1 MVFIKRLTI
10 QGFKSFG
17 PRKISIALEKGL
29 MVITGPNG
37 GGKSNVMDAIR
48 FALGELSAHNLR
60 VGRMAELIH
69 DNPGT
74 NYARISI
81 TLDNSEKVLPI
92 NSPEVT
98 VARRIDRNGESIY
111 FLNGRQVSRNE
122 LLTIL
127 SMANIKPSGF
137 NIVPQGSVIE
147 IAEMGGSELRRM
159 IEDISGIS
167 DYERRKEEA
176 EEQLAIAEKNLAIAK
191 ASTGEVKLRVKQLQK
206 ERNQAYRRIH
216 AERFLNSIKSLE
228 FRRGIAQIEPELS
241 SIDRELME
249 LEEKLNELNS
259 KRVKILEEKKALE
272 ERWEEDSRKLKE
284 VEVKIDELKRER
296 EKIISEINRLNTS
309 ISVMNER
316 LRRISDERS
325 YIEDRLKT
333 IDQRIITIE
342 NEIEKSRTSL
352 ETLTNEF
359 NKIKELE
366 RQERENLKFAEENL
380 KRKISDLNQR
390 RRAVQGELRM
400 LEARIAEA
408 CAEIEQL
415 KRFINNSEK
424 ELDQLFG
431 KSSKSMLRVVE
442 CLKRLCD
449 IDENAKNIEEKIRE
463 SKLRLEGSLDNL
475 KAAERLEARLNEVL
489 KKVSLSGLIKGI
501 GKREALLEEIRSA
514 GVNGIYGFLDDEIE
528 ADEKVL
534 KMLEAATDGWIHALV
549 VQDLNLALR
558 LAEIFTDSGISL
570 KLLPLNVAEGCS
582 GFRVLKSMKLKFGS
596 EWAEKALAYLLR
608 GVKFD
613 LGVKIPRIGE
623 RVVSPSLVIHPDLRI
638 EVNPG
643 KKTLL
648 ENLLT
653 REYLKSIKI
662 LEQVK
667 REVMRLEKETE
678 GLEHLIQNYE
688 KGLMNLEAEKERLAQ
703 EAWTEYVSASE
714 AILKEIEVYSRI
726 RKMKIEILEAE
737 RKQADAKESMERL
750 RMDELEKEEEVVEK
764 LKEGVNSLRAEYEKV
779 KVKAIETETMLMEAR
794 RNLERLEDSKRKL
807 VQEKIGLEGR
817 IQKLDHES
825 RDASV
830 ENERNI
836 EILERLKEEFERKS
850 TELSELTELSKSL
863 SEKISGYSFK
873 LREYTHELDEI
884 GAEYQNLSSRIGS
897 LRVRRTQLEAELSR
911 LKGGLKELGGQEMEL
926 PEFDQELL
934 GKIMAGLEEELKEL
948 EMINQL
954 APAQYED
961 LIQNYKL
968 RSIRIGELEE
978 EREKIIKFI
987 KWIEGEKKRVFL
999 ETFDKVAETFEIFF
1013 NRLTGGQ
1020 GWLRLENPNDPFS
1033 GGVEMVLRFPGKSA
1047 RSVRA
1052 ASGGEKSVA
1061 AVALLLALQGL
1072 TPADFYIFDEIDAHM
1087 DLQYSRRL
1095 AELFKE
1101 MAEKTQIIVISLKD
1115 IMAEKADQLI
1125 GVYNRGGESRI
1136 VKLKLEEVI
1145 KAG

>member
-17 PRKISIALEKGL
+17 PRRTSIALEKGL

-69 DNPGT
+69 DDPKT
-74 NYARISI
+74 NYARVSI
-81 TLDNSEKVLPI
+81 TLDNSERVLPI

-122 LLTIL
+122 LLTVL

-147 IAEMGGSELRRM
+147 IAEMGGSELRKM

-167 DYERRKEEA
+167 DYEKRREEA

-241 SIDRELME
+241 SIDGELME
-249 LEEKLNELNS
+249 LEERLNELS
-259 KRVKILEEKKALE
+259 SRRMKILEEKKILE
-272 ERWEEDSRKLKE
+272 ERWEEDSHKLKE
-284 VEVKIDELKRER
+284 VEMEIDELKRKRER
-296 EKIISEINRLNTS
+296 MISEISRLNTS
-309 ISVMNER
+309 ISVMDER

-325 YIEDRLKT
+325 YIEERLKNV
-333 IDQRIITIE
+333 DERIMTIE
-342 NEIEKSRTSL
+342 NEIEESRRSL
-352 ETLTNEF
+352 EILAAEF
-359 NKIKELE
+359 NEIKEFE
-366 RQERENLKFAEENL
+366 EREREKLRSAEERL
-380 KRKISDLNQR
+380 KRKISDLNQKR
-390 RRAVQGELRM
+390 KVVQGELRR

-408 CAEIEQL
+408 DAEIEQL
-415 KRFINNSEK
+415 KRFIDNSHK
-424 ELDQLFG
+424 ELDQLFDE
-431 KSSKSMLRVVE
+431 SSKNMLRVIE
-442 CLKRLCD
+442 CLEESSN
-449 IDENAKNIEEKIRE
+449 IDENAKNIEEKLRE
-463 SKLRLEGSLDNL
+463 FKSRLERSLSKLEDA
-475 KAAERLEARLNEVL
+475 KELEAKLNEVL
-489 KKVSLSGLIKGI
+489 KKISLSGLIRGI

-514 GVNGIYGFLDDEIE
+514 GVDGIYGFLDNEIE
-528 ADEKVL
+528 ADEKAF
-534 KMLEAATDGWIHALV
+534 KMLEAATDGWIHALI

-558 LAEIFTDSGISL
+558 LAEIFADSGMNL
-570 KLLPLNVAEGCS
+570 KLLPLDMAEGCRGS
-582 GFRVLKSMKLKFGS
+582 RVLKSMKLKFRS

-608 GVKFD
+608 GVRFD
-613 LGVKIPRIGE
+613 LGIRLPKIGE
-623 RVVSPSLVIHPDLRI
+623 RVVSPGLVIHPDLRI

-648 ENLLT
+648 ESLLT
-653 REYLKSIKI
+653 REYLKSMKI
-662 LEQVK
+662 LERVK
-667 REVMRLEKETE
+667 GEVMKIENEVKDLEQAIQGHEMKFMSLATE
-678 GLEHLIQNYE
+678 R
-688 KGLMNLEAEKERLAQ
+688 ERLAQ
-703 EAWTEYVSASE
+703 EAWTRYVSTSE
-714 AILKEIEVYSRI
+714 SILKEIELYSRI
-726 RKMKIEILEAE
+726 RRMNSEILEAE
-737 RKQADAKESMERL
+737 RKRVEAREAIERL
-750 RMDELEKEEEVVEK
+750 KVNELEREEEEVEMF
-764 LKEGVNSLRAEYEKV
+764 KEEVSSLRAEYEKV
-779 KVKAIETETMLMEAR
+779 KVKAIELEAMLTEAR
-794 RNLERLEDSKRKL
+794 KHLERLEDSRRKL
-807 VQEKIGLEGR
+807 VEEKTQLEER
-817 IQKLDHES
+817 VQKLDRES
-825 RDASV
+825 RNALM

-836 EILERLKEEFERKS
+836 EVLERLKEELDEK
-850 TELSELTELSKSL
+850 TIKLSELMELSRSL
-863 SEKISGYSFK
+863 SEKINEYSLK
-873 LREYTHELDEI
+873 LREYARELDEV
-884 GAEYQNLSSRIGS
+884 GVEYQELSSKIGS

-911 LKGGLKELGGQEMEL
+911 LKEGLKELGGQEIEL

-934 GKIMAGLEEELKEL
+934 EKILAGLEEELKEL

-968 RSIRIGELEE
+968 RSIRISELEK

-987 KWIEGEKKRVFL
+987 EWIEGEKKRVFL

-1013 NRLTGGQ
+1013 SRLTGGQ

-1033 GGVEMVLRFPGKSA
+1033 GGVEMILKFPGKSA
-1047 RSVRA
+1047 RSARA

-1125 GVYNRGGESRI
+1125 GVYNRGGESMI

-1145 KAG
+1145 KTG

>member
-17 PRKISIALEKGL
+17 PRRTSITLEKGF

-69 DNPGT
+69 DDPRT
-74 NYARISI
+74 NYARVSI
-81 TLDNSEKVLPI
+81 TLDNSERVLPI

-98 VARRIDRNGESIY
+98 VARRIDRSGESTY

-147 IAEMGGSELRRM
+147 IAEMGGSELRKM

-167 DYERRKEEA
+167 DYERRREEA

-216 AERFLNSIKSLE
+216 VERFLNSIKSLK
-228 FRRGIAQIEPELS
+228 FKRGIEQLEPELS
-241 SIDRELME
+241 SIDKELME

-259 KRVKILEEKKALE
+259 KRSRILEEKRALE
-272 ERWEEDSRKLKE
+272 ERWEEDSRRLKE
-284 VEVKIDELKRER
+284 FEAKIDGLKRER
-296 EKIISEINRLNTS
+296 ERIASEIGRLNTA
-309 ISVMNER
+309 ISVMDER
-316 LRRISDERS
+316 IRRISDERS
-325 YIEDRLKT
+325 YIEERLKA
-333 IDQRIITIE
+333 IDQRIMAIDD
-342 NEIEKSRTSL
+342 EIKKSRTSL
-352 ETLTNEF
+352 ETLKTEF
-359 NKIKELE
+359 SKVKELE
-366 RQERENLKFAEENL
+366 RRKGEELEVAEEAFR
-380 KRKISDLNQR
+380 RKTSDLNQR
-390 RRAVQGELRM
+390 RKIVQRELRE
-400 LEARIAEA
+400 LEARVAEA
-408 CAEIEQL
+408 QAEVEQL
-415 KRFINNSEK
+415 KRFIKDSER
-424 ELDQLFG
+424 ELDQLSN
-431 KSSKSMLRVVE
+431 KSAKNMLRVAE
-442 CLKRLCD
+442 CLKRLCS
-449 IDENAKNIEEKIRE
+449 IDENVRSVRERLRE
-463 SKLRLEGSLDNL
+463 SRLKLEGSLSRL
-475 KAAERLEARLNEVL
+475 KAAKKLEIELDELL

-501 GKREALLEEIRSA
+501 RRREALLEEIRSA
-514 GVNGIYGFLDDEIE
+514 GINGVYGFLDDVIE
-528 ADEKVL
+528 ADEKVFE
-534 KMLEAATDGWIHALV
+534 MLEAATDGWIHALI

-558 LAEIFTDSGISL
+558 LAEILRDSGISL
-570 KLLPLNVAEGCS
+570 KLLPLNVAEMCGGS
-582 GFRVLKSMKLKFGS
+582 RRSKSMKLRFRS
-596 EWAEKALAYLLR
+596 DWAEKALAYLLR
-608 GVKFD
+608 GVRFD

-623 RVVSPSLVIHPDLRI
+623 KIVSSSLVIHPDLRV

-643 KKTLL
+643 RGALL
-648 ENLLT
+648 ESLLT
-653 REYLKSIKI
+653 REYLRSIKI

-667 REVMRLEKETE
+667 REVMKLEEEAKEF
-678 GLEHLIQNYE
+678 GKIIQDYE
-688 KGLMNLEAEKERLAQ
+688 REIVELEAEKERLAQ
-703 EAWTEYVSASE
+703 EAWSEYVSASE
-714 AILKEIEVYSRI
+714 AILREIEVYSRM
-726 RKMKIEILEAE
+726 REMEAEILEAE
-737 RKQADAKESMERL
+737 KRRADAEESMERL
-750 RMDELEKEEEVVEK
+750 RMDELEKEEEIVER
-764 LKEGVNSLRAEYEKV
+764 LREEVDSKRTEYEEV
-779 KVKAIETETMLMEAR
+779 RVRRVEMETMLTQVKKH
-794 RNLERLEDSKRKL
+794 LERLEDSKRKL
-807 VQEKIGLEGR
+807 MEEKIRLEER
-817 IQKLDHES
+817 MRRLDHES
-825 RDASV
+825 GDALM
-830 ENERNI
+830 ENERNTK
-836 EILERLKEEFERKS
+836 ILEKLEEELERKNA
-850 TELSELTELSKSL
+850 ELSELISLSKNL
-863 SEKISGYSFK
+863 SEKISSYSHK
-873 LREYTHELDEI
+873 LREYAHELDEI
-884 GAEYQNLSSRIGS
+884 GAEYQSLSSRIGS

-911 LKGGLKELGGQEMEL
+911 LREGLEELGGQELEL

-934 GKIMAGLEEELKEL
+934 GKILAGLGEELKEL

-954 APAQYED
+954 APAQYEE

-968 RSIRIGELEE
+968 RSIRIRELEE
-978 EREKIIKFI
+978 EREKIIKFME
-987 KWIEGEKKRVFL
+987 WIEGEKKRVFL
-999 ETFDKVAETFEIFF
+999 ETFDKVAEAFEVFF

-1033 GGVEMVLRFPGKSA
+1033 GGVEMILRFPGKSA

-1061 AVALLLALQGL
+1061 AAALLLALQGL

-1115 IMAEKADQLI
+1115 VMAEKADQLI
-1125 GVYNRGGESRI
+1125 GVYNRGGESRV
-1136 VKLKLEEVI
+1136 VKLKLEEVV

>member
-74 NYARISI
+74 NYARVSI

-98 VARRIDRNGESIY
+98 VARRIDRNGESTY

-122 LLTIL
+122 LLTVL

-147 IAEMGGSELRRM
+147 IAEMGGSELRKM

-167 DYERRKEEA
+167 DYERKREEA
-176 EEQLAIAEKNLAIAK
+176 EEQLAVAEKNLAIAK

-216 AERFLNSIKSLE
+216 VERFLNSIKSLE

-241 SIDRELME
+241 SIDGELMK
-249 LEEKLNELNS
+249 LEERLNELNF
-259 KRVKILEEKKALE
+259 KRMKVLEERKILE

-284 VEVKIDELKRER
+284 IEMEIDKLKRER
-296 EKIISEINRLNTS
+296 ERITSEISRLNTS
-309 ISVMNER
+309 ISVMDER

-325 YIEDRLKT
+325 YIEKRLKT
-333 IDQRIITIE
+333 IDEKIKIVE
-342 NEIEKSRTSL
+342 NEIEESRRSL
-352 ETLTNEF
+352 ETLTAEF
-359 NKIKELE
+359 NDIKELE
-366 RQERENLKFAEENL
+366 KHEREKLKQAEEELKQRIFNL
-380 KRKISDLNQR
+380 DQRKRMIQEK
-390 RRAVQGELRM
+390 LRK
-400 LEARIAEA
+400 LEARMAEA
-408 CAEIEQL
+408 DTKIEQL
-415 KRFINNSEK
+415 KKFIDNSRREM
-424 ELDQLFG
+424 DQLLN
-431 KSSKSMLRVVE
+431 KSSESILKVIECFEEVNHVNENVRSVE
-442 CLKRLCD
+442 KRLK
-449 IDENAKNIEEKIRE
+449 EFR
-463 SKLRLEGSLDNL
+463 LRLERNL
-475 KAAERLEARLNEVL
+475 NRLRYAKELEARLNEVL
-489 KKVSLSGLIKGI
+489 KKISLSGLIKGVE
-501 GKREALLEEIRSA
+501 KREALLEEIRSA
-514 GVNGIYGFLDDEIE
+514 GVDGVYGFLDNEIE
-528 ADEKVL
+528 ADERIL
-534 KMLEAATDGWIHALV
+534 KMLEAATDGWIHSLI

-558 LAEIFTDSGISL
+558 LAEIFTDSRISL
-570 KLLPLNVAEGCS
+570 KLLPLNVAEGYN
-582 GFRVLKSMKLKFGS
+582 GFRMLKSMKLKFRS
-596 EWAEKALAYLLR
+596 EWAERALAFLLK
-608 GVKFD
+608 GVRFD
-613 LGVKIPRIGE
+613 LGVRVPKIGE
-623 RVVSPSLVIHPDLRI
+623 KIVSPGLVIHPDLRI
-638 EVNPG
+638 EINPG
-643 KKTLL
+643 EKTLL

-662 LEQVK
+662 LEQIR
-667 REVMRLEKETE
+667 REVMKLENEVGE
-678 GLEHLIQNYE
+678 LEHLIQDHE
-688 KGLMNLEAEKERLAQ
+688 RKLMSLEAKKERLAQ
-703 EAWTEYVSASE
+703 EAWAEYISASE
-714 AILKEIEVYSRI
+714 SILKEIELDLRI
-726 RKMKIEILEAE
+726 KKMKAEILEAE
-737 RKQADAKESMERL
+737 RKRAEAKEAIERL
-750 RMDELEKEEEVVEK
+750 RMDEIEREEEEVEAFKEK
-764 LKEGVNSLRAEYEKV
+764 VNSLRAKYEEVRV
-779 KVKAIETETMLMEAR
+779 KVVELETMLVEAR
-794 RNLERLEDSKRKL
+794 KHLKRLEDSKRKL
-807 VQEKIGLEGR
+807 AEEKVQLEER
-817 IQKLDHES
+817 MRKLDHES
-825 RDASV
+825 RNALM

-836 EILERLKEEFERKS
+836 EILEKLKEELEKKS
-850 TELSELTELSKSL
+850 IKLSELMEFSKSL
-863 SEKISGYSFK
+863 SEKINGYSFK
-873 LREYTHELDEI
+873 LREYAHELDEV
-884 GAEYQNLSSRIGS
+884 GVEYQNLSSKIGS

-911 LKGGLKELGGQEMEL
+911 LREGLKELNGQEMEL

-934 GKIMAGLEEELKEL
+934 GKILAGLEEELKEL

-968 RSIRIGELEE
+968 RSIRIGELEK
-978 EREKIIKFI
+978 EREKILKFI
-987 KWIEGEKKRVFL
+987 EWIEGEKKRVFL
-999 ETFDKVAETFEIFF
+999 ETFDKVAEAFETFF

-1033 GGVEMVLRFPGKSA
+1033 GGVEMILKFPGKSA